1 MILARLIS
9 LITNPIFILITV
21 PFYLVY
27 KTTKD
32 TSLAWNWTMYT
43 MVFISVFVIFVLYGV
58 RNKIFS
64 DIDVSNGKQR
74 PILYFI
80 GALLSVLYLFS
91 LFILQ
96 GPMILFITTFGII
109 LGILLAGL
117 INMKVKASMHVAAF
131 SGLISSLSIVYRG
144 YYLLLLFLI
153 PVIAWSRVKIKRH
166 TVPEVIIGGTLG
178 SLLSLIMYFTTKFF
192 IHT

>member
-1 MILARLIS
+1 
-9 LITNPIFILITV
+9 
-21 PFYLVY
+21 
-27 KTTKD
+27 
-32 TSLAWNWTMYT
+32 